1 MLDSIVPEPAGKG
14 SLVFTEFD
22 RWHILS
28 PGNNRM
34 SAPQQTPGPGPQKSA
49 EVVAAVRGLCTVLNT
64 ATVYQ
69 ITHPVFQRAVEQLV
83 ASLEAALKS
92 SGEIPLFFSEGQ
104 VRLSTTPIEPGSPM
118 FQKFAQSF
126 ETKGIRGI
134 TIQRGVT
141 PDEITRFVTLV
152 TARSDDLQ
160 SLGLAAVLE
169 RQGVRHIREQ
179 KVKIGIVGKDSVV
192 RPEEKAAPVAA
203 PKPAAPS
210 ASSRPGA
217 WEIEAGTDELSL
229 DEAFKEFTPLP
240 EPKAAAGKP
249 AIKHFVTNVLDS
261 VQKQKTSLREASET
275 IAQEFEQRLSEKV
288 EEVRQIGEVKVRRL
302 EKVKEVMLK
311 ELENLH
317 LAAIVLD
324 AEMNVVGA
332 NESGRKLIGN
342 IGKIDSDSPI
352 YDFVESKK
360 ERQSIEINGVSRL
373 AHIILSTARDKREGT
388 MLICLE

>member
-1 MLDSIVPEPAGKG
+1 
-14 SLVFTEFD
+14 
-22 RWHILS
+22 
-28 PGNNRM
+28 M
-34 SAPQQTPGPGPQKSA
+34 SAPQQAPGVNPQKSV

-83 ASLEAALKS
+83 TALGTALKTTA
-92 SGEIPLFFSEGQ
+92 EIPLFFSEGQ
-104 VRLSTTPIEPGSPM
+104 VRLSTMPIEPGTPM

-126 ETKGIRGI
+126 EAKGIRGI
-134 TIQRGVT
+134 TILRGVT
-141 PDEITRFVTLV
+141 PDEITRFVTLFI
-152 TARSDDLQ
+152 ARSDDLQ
-160 SLGLAAVLE
+160 TQGLSAGLD
-169 RQGVRHIREQ
+169 RQGIRHIREQ

-192 RPEEKAAPVAA
+192 RPEEDAAPSPA
-203 PKPAAPS
+203 PKPAASS
-210 ASSRPGA
+210 AASRAGS
-217 WEIEAGTDELSL
+217 WDIEAGTDELSL

-240 EPKAAAGKP
+240 SQKPGAGKAP
-249 AIKHFVTNVLDS
+249 LKRFVVNILDS
-261 VQKQKTSLREASET
+261 VQKQKTTLNEASET
-275 IAQEFEQRLSEKV
+275 IAQEFEERLNEKV
-288 EEVRQIGEVKVRRL
+288 EEVRQIGEVKVKRL

-324 AEMNVVGA
+324 AEMTVVGA
-332 NESGRKLIGN
+332 NDSGRRLIGN
-342 IGKIDSDSPI
+342 IGKIEKDSPI

>member
-1 MLDSIVPEPAGKG
+1 MP
-14 SLVFTEFD
+14 
-22 RWHILS
+22 
-28 PGNNRM
+28 
-34 SAPQQTPGPGPQKSA
+34 APQQTPGATPQKSV
-49 EVVAAVRGLCTVLNT
+49 EVIAAVRGLCTVLNT
-64 ATVYQ
+64 ASVYQ

-83 ASLEAALKS
+83 TALETALRS
-92 SGEIPLFFSEGQ
+92 TGEIPLFFGDGQ

-126 ETKGIRGI
+126 EMKGIRGI
-134 TIQRGVT
+134 TILRGVT
-141 PDEITRFVTLV
+141 PDEITKFVTLI

-160 SLGLAAVLE
+160 SLGLSAVLDK
-169 RQGVRHIREQ
+169 QGVRHIREQ

-192 RPEEKAAPVAA
+192 RPEENAAPSPA
-203 PKPAAPS
+203 PKPAS
-210 ASSRPGA
+210 AAASPHPGS
-217 WEIEAGTDELSL
+217 WDIEAGTDELSL

-240 EPKAAAGKP
+240 SPKPGEGKAP
-249 AIKHFVTNVLDS
+249 IKRFVTDVLDS

-275 IAQEFEQRLSEKV
+275 IAQEFEERLNQKV
-288 EEVRQIGEVKVRRL
+288 EEVRQIGEVKVKRL

-324 AEMNVVGA
+324 AEMNVVGT
-332 NESGRKLIGN
+332 NDSGRKLIGN
-342 IGKIDSDSPI
+342 IGKIDPDSPI
-352 YDFVESKK
+352 YEFVESKK

>member
-1 MLDSIVPEPAGKG
+1 
-14 SLVFTEFD
+14 
-22 RWHILS
+22 
-28 PGNNRM
+28 M
-34 SAPQQTPGPGPQKSA
+34 SAPQQTPGASPQKSV

-83 ASLEAALKS
+83 TSLDAALKT

-126 ETKGIRGI
+126 EMKGIRGI

-141 PDEITRFVTLV
+141 PDEITKFVTLI
-152 TARSDDLQ
+152 TSRSDDLQ
-160 SLGLAAVLE
+160 SQGLSAVLE

-192 RPEEKAAPVAA
+192 HPEEKAAPAA
-203 PKPAAPS
+203 PSKPAAAS
-210 ASSRPGA
+210 AASRPGA

-229 DEAFKEFTPLP
+229 DEAFKDFEPLP
-240 EPKAAAGKP
+240 EPKAPAGKP
-249 AIKHFVTNVLDS
+249 AIKRFVTNVLDS
-261 VQKQKTSLREASET
+261 VQKQKTSLQQASET
-275 IAQEFEQRLSEKV
+275 IAQEFEQRLNEKV

-332 NESGRKLIGN
+332 NDLGRKLIGN

-373 AHIILSTARDKREGT
+373 AHIIISTARDKREGT